1 MNRTY
6 DYIKGIE
13 EKQFIKTIIEY
24 TYRANKQNRPFITA
38 FYNKEWME
46 SVLTQY
52 GPKASYISYAFFGG
66 YEGAE
71 RQKLAV
77 TPYELHHEEFEI
89 GALNIEVKTGLG
101 KGLSHRDYLGAIL
114 ALGIERDRIGDII
127 PHEAGAY
134 ILVDENMIPYLRSQI
149 LTIGRY
155 QKVSVEEIP
164 LSDLTVIKPNTKEL
178 STTVSALRMDAVA
191 AAAFGLSRN
200 ECTKLIQG
208 DKARRNGMS
217 VSPSDLLKEGDTI
230 TLRGYGKAKLKAING
245 YTKKER
251 LHITIEKYV

>member
-13 EKQFIKTIIEY
+13 EKQFIKTITDY
-24 TYRANKQNRPFITA
+24 TYRANKQNRPFFTT

-46 SVLTQY
+46 HVLSQY
-52 GPKASYISYAFFGG
+52 GSKEAYIQYTFFGG

-77 TPYELHHEEFEI
+77 TPYELNHEEFEI

-127 PHEAGAY
+127 PHETGAFV
-134 ILVDENMIPYLRSQI
+134 LVDEYMIPYLRSQM

-155 QKVSVEEIP
+155 QKVCVEEMP
-164 LSDLTVIKPNTKEL
+164 LSHLTAIKPNTKEWN
-178 STTVSALRMDAVA
+178 TTVSALRMDAVA
-191 AAAFGLSRN
+191 AAAFGLSRS
-200 ECTKLIQG
+200 ECAKLIQG
-208 DKARRNGMS
+208 EKARRNGMS
-217 VSPSDLLKEGDTI
+217 VSSSDLLKEGDTI
-230 TLRGYGKAKLKAING
+230 TLRGYGKARLKAING

>member
-1 MNRTY
+1 MIKTY
-6 DYIKGIE
+6 EHIKGIE
-13 EKQFIKTIIEY
+13 EKQFIKSIVDYI
-24 TYRANKQNRPFITA
+24 YRADKQNRPFFTP

-46 SVLTQY
+46 GVLNQY
-52 GPKASYISYAFFGG
+52 APKAGYVSYAFFGG

-71 RQKLAV
+71 RQKVAV
-77 TPYELHHEEFEI
+77 TPYPLNDEAFEI

-101 KGLSHRDYLGAIL
+101 KALSHRDYLGAIL

-127 PHEAGAY
+127 PHESGAFVV
-134 ILVDENMIPYLRSQI
+134 VDEIMIPYLRSQ
-149 LTIGRY
+149 LSTIGRY
-155 QKVSVEEIP
+155 QKISVEE
-164 LSDLTVIKPNTKEL
+164 LSLNELTVIQPHTKEWN
-178 STTVSALRMDAVA
+178 TTVSALRMDAVS
-191 AAAFGLSRN
+191 AAAFGLSRS

-208 DKARRNGMS
+208 EKAKRNGMR
-217 VSPSDLLKEGDTI
+217 VSPSDLLKEGDII